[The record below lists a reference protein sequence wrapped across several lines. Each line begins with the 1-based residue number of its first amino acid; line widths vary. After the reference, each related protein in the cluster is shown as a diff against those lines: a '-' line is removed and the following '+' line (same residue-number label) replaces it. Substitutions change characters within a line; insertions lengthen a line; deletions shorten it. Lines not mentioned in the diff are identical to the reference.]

1 MSYQKKYYFTFV
13 KLRTTEIHTVE
24 LWQDTGATLTAVEVQ
39 GAMSPFVVE
48 MPEIDH
54 KFQVVRGSGC
64 TINLLSKTDGQ
75 FFTGLY
81 HVDPQEFLV
90 KHYIGGSLNWV
101 GYLNTEMT
109 DEPYDVDFNYPFTI
123 TGNDGFALMD
133 RFSFVQDDL
142 SIYTGIKSQ
151 FEILQI
157 CLNKIALPY
166 NEIRIALATTGI
178 SMGVNESLLHVSYIN
193 CANFYDE
200 DNKPMS
206 LREVLESILAPY
218 GAYIRLEDTNIQ
230 ICDIDTLARNSTI
243 TYKRFTQSTG
253 AYAGAIAIPNT
264 KDISVIKY
272 AGTGSRKEL
281 SGGFNRQVVCYSP
294 YPEKEAL
301 PQTLASLDEFST
313 IPSSFSTKDG
323 YYYRTLDDCSTWEI
337 NSVYDVSLNPPT
349 FQESYYFDP
358 ADSELYLR
366 YPRYGGVNTMI
377 AGIKINKFLS
387 VGNPTT
393 DLRIIRGASLFIT
406 GEILVKTRNNPYDE
420 NEAQKEIQNVAITAV
435 IKIGSEYYTYGT
447 GWSTT
452 PGSIGIGTST
462 GKNEIIADK
471 FVPLGNNGQGLIIPI
486 GNFLEIFPLGG
497 DTIGNFDM
505 EIYSE
510 YNARTY
516 NDPATVT
523 NHPDV
528 KEIWIKNLKVEIADI
543 YGNEIPDKDVETI
556 GLLDKNFQNEGEKIT
571 LTCGNEKVFA
581 DRGRIM
587 WLDSEGYHSAL
598 FYNRNGQSALIADL
612 LLVSLSSNYRSGFIT
627 LSGLK
632 LKQAFSLQNVITDTS
647 YLSTKKLMVKSA
659 SINYHENMVECSLV
673 EISPDELTIVY

>member
-13 KLRTTEIHTVE
+13 KLRTTEVHTIE
-24 LWQDTGATLTAVEVQ
+24 LWQNTGATLTAEEVT
-39 GAMSPFVVE
+39 GGMDPFIVE
-48 MPEIDH
+48 MPELDH
-54 KFQVVRGSGC
+54 KFQTVRGSGC

-81 HVDPQEFLV
+81 HVDPQEFMV
-90 KHYIGGSLNWV
+90 KHYIGGSLNWI
-101 GYLNTEMT
+101 GYLNAEMT
-109 DEPYDVDFNYPFTI
+109 DEPYDVNFNYPFTI

-133 RFSFVQDDL
+133 RFSFVQAD
-142 SIYTGIKSQ
+142 STAYTGIKSK

-166 NEIRIALATTGI
+166 NEIRIALATTGP
-178 SMGVNESLLHVSYIN
+178 SFGVNESILHASYIN

-200 DNKPMS
+200 DGKPMS
-206 LREVLESILAPY
+206 LREVVESILAPY

-230 ICDIDTLARNSTI
+230 ICDIDTLARNSSV
-243 TYKRFTQSTG
+243 TYRRFTQSSG
-253 AYAGAIAIPNT
+253 AYAGAIAIPNV

-281 SGGFNRQVVCYSP
+281 SGGVNRQVVSYSP
-294 YPEKEAL
+294 YPVKEAL
-301 PQTLASLDEFST
+301 PQTLASLDEFGT
-313 IPSSFSTKDG
+313 VPAVFSTKDG
-323 YYYRTLDDCSTWEI
+323 YYYRTLEDCSTWEL
-337 NSVYDVSLNPPT
+337 SSPAT

-358 ADSELYLR
+358 ADSDLYIQF
-366 YPRYGGVNTMI
+366 PRQTSNTLM
-377 AGIKINKFLS
+377 AGIKINNFIS

-393 DLRIIRGASLFIT
+393 DLKVVRGAALLIT
-406 GEILVKTRNNPYDE
+406 GEILVKTRDNPYDDGE
-420 NEAQKEIQNVAITAV
+420 DQKEIQGVTLTAV
-435 IKIGSEYYTYGT
+435 VKIGSEYYTYPA
-447 GWSTT
+447 GWST
-452 PGSIGIGTST
+452 SSGTIQIPANT

-471 FVPLGNNGQGLIIPI
+471 FIPLGQNGQGMLITI

-497 DTIGNFDM
+497 DTIGNFDL

-510 YNARTY
+510 YTARTY
-516 NDPATVT
+516 SDSTFVT

-528 KEIWIKNLKVEIADI
+528 KEIWLKNIKVEVVNID
-543 YGNEIPDKDVETI
+543 GNEIPDKDVESI

-571 LTCGNEKVFA
+571 LTCGNQAVFA
-581 DRGRIM
+581 DKGRIM
-587 WLDSEGYHSAL
+587 WLDSEGYHPQLSWT
-598 FYNRNGQSALIADL
+598 RNAQTGPIADL
-612 LLVSLSSNYRSGFIT
+612 LLVSLCSNYRAGFIT

-659 SINYHENMVECSLV
+659 TINYHENLIECSLV
-673 EISPDELTIVY
+673 EISKDDLTIVY